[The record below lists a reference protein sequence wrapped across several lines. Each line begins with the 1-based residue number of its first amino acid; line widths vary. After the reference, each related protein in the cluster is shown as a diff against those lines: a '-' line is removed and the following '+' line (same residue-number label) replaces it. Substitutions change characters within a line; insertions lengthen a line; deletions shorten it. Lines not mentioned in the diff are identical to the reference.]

1 MCGLKISFIYLQA
14 QKTFEI
20 SKNVD
25 WQQHTYWKHAGQ
37 TFLPLCGL
45 SASLCAKINSPADVT
60 DQTSTQSPVISTANY
75 KVARILKIL
84 KIDKKI
90 EEITYNY
97 SLFTNMISNKRI
109 L

>member
-1 MCGLKISFIYLQA
+1 MKFLALKSVSFYLQA
-14 QKTFEI
+14 QKSFEI

-37 TFLPLCGL
+37 TILPLCGF
-45 SASLCAKINSPADVT
+45 SASLGAKINSPADVT

-84 KIDKKI
+84 KIDRKLRK
-90 EEITYNY
+90 
-97 SLFTNMISNKRI
+97 
-109 L
+109 